1 MKKPIL
7 NLLSGIAL
15 SVLLTTSST
24 AGPGVD
30 SLNYFFDEIQ
40 SFKAR
45 FGQVVLDESLTEIND
60 GQGTVWV
67 SRPGLFRWNYELPE
81 AQEIVGDGE
90 NVWVYDIELE
100 QVTVQSQTRALGSSP
115 ALLLSES
122 GDIEKTHVLEEIGT
136 QGRFDWV
143 NLIPKD
149 PENEFRE
156 IRIGFEDNR
165 LRLMELLDNLG
176 QRTRISFVDLKENEP
191 ISQSV
196 FNFVPPDGVD
206 IIDNTE

>member
-1 MKKPIL
+1 MKKSIL
-7 NLLSGIAL
+7 NPLPGIAL
-15 SVLLTTSST
+15 SALLATNAAAS
-24 AGPGVD
+24 PGTD
-30 SLNYFFDEIQ
+30 ALSYFFNEIK

-45 FGQVVLDESLTEIND
+45 FGQVLLDESLTEIND
-60 GQGTVWV
+60 GQGTVWIQ
-67 SRPGLFRWNYELPE
+67 RPGLFRWNYEFPE

-90 NVWVYDIELE
+90 NVWVYDVELE
-100 QVTVQSQTRALGSSP
+100 QVTVHSQALALGKSP

-122 GDIEKTHVLEEIGT
+122 GNIEKTHVIEDVGT

-149 PENEFRE
+149 EESEFRE
-156 IRIGFEDNR
+156 VRIGFEDNR
-165 LRLMELLDNLG
+165 LRLLELLDNLG

-191 ISQSV
+191 VPASV

-206 IIDNTE
+206 IIDNTG